1 MTEREIKE
9 TQAILWSY
17 RDMRER
23 VLMAKR
29 SLEEIEATLTSI
41 SIDYS
46 KDRVTSSPV
55 SPDRIGDLIDK
66 LSDLRREY
74 IEQAHEFLDI
84 TAEVRRL
91 IDGVTDPRYHELL
104 CRRYLF
110 NQRWERI
117 AVDMGYDFRY
127 LLKLHH
133 RALEQVYRQIGGY
146 RNADTS
152 IKH

>member
-1 MTEREIKE
+1 MTEKEIKE
-9 TQAILWSY
+9 VQAILWSY

-23 VLMAKR
+23 ALMAKR
-29 SLEEIEATLTSI
+29 ALEEIEATIDSI
-41 SIDYS
+41 SIDYA

-66 LSDLRREY
+66 LSALRREY
-74 IEQAHEFLDI
+74 IEQAHEFVDV
-84 TAEVRRL
+84 ANEVRRL
-91 IDGVTDPRYHELL
+91 INGVSDPRFHELL

-127 LLKLHH
+127 ILKLHV
-133 RALEQVYRQIGGY
+133 RALEQVYRQIGGHK
-146 RNADTS
+146 R
-152 IKH
+152 

>member
-1 MTEREIKE
+1 MTEKEIKE
-9 TQAILWSY
+9 VQAVLWSY

-29 SLEEIEATLTSI
+29 SLEEIEATITSI

-46 KDRVTSSPV
+46 KERVTSSPV

-66 LSDLRREY
+66 LSALRREY
-74 IEQAHEFLDI
+74 IEQAHEFLDV

-91 IDGVTDPRYHELL
+91 IDGVKDPRFHELL

-127 LLKLHH
+127 LLKLHK
-133 RALEQVYRQIGGY
+133 RAIEQIHRQITGGH
-146 RNADTS
+146 
-152 IKH
+152 KG